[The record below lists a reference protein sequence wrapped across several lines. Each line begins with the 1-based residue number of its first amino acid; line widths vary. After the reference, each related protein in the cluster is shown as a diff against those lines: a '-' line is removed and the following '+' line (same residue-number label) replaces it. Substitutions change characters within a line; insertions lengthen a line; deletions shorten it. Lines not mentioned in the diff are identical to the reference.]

1 MEQQNTSRI
10 ATINQKIDEIDENIR
25 KLKVERSEQQENIS
39 RIRENERGS
48 RNESARQR
56 INDQINAK
64 DTDIERKNTE
74 VTEEKKKVRAYREGL
89 DKEFQQQIKMI
100 TDGIVGKEGAIPE
113 KMTEVEGNNERIN
126 EIKEKIEFMLNKA
139 KSLGLLKCGAVT
151 KIYWMLRKR
160 N

>member
-1 MEQQNTSRI
+1 MEQQNKSPI
-10 ATINQKIDEIDENIR
+10 ATINQKINEIDDNI
-25 KLKVERSEQQENIS
+25 KELKVERSEQQENIS

-74 VTEEKKKVRAYREGL
+74 VTEEKKRVRAYREGL

-100 TDGIVGKEGAIPE
+100 TDGIVGKEGAIPQ
-113 KMTEVEGNNERIN
+113 KMTEVEANNERIN
-126 EIKEKIEFMLNKA
+126 EIKGKN
-139 KSLGLLKCGAVT
+139 KSLC
-151 KIYWMLRKR
+151 
-160 N
+160 